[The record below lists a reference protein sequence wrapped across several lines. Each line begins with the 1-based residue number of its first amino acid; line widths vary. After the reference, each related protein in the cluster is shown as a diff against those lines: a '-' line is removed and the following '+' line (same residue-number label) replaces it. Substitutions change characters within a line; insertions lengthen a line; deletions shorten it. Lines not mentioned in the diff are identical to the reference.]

1 MSESRRTRSDSLDKV
16 DVGKEEMT
24 SLDQYPISQHE
35 ERKLVA
41 KLDRRI
47 LPIIYALYLFAC
59 ESGSRWTGAHTKTK
73 SCGQS

>member
-1 MSESRRTRSDSLDKV
+1 MNESKRLRSDSLDKV
-16 DVGKEEMT
+16 DVGREVT

-59 ESGSRWTGAHTKTK
+59 ESGSR
-73 SCGQS
+73 